1 MDMNDSTVN
10 IADFRGIREIKR
22 RNAHNTPR
30 STKSNFGFLVLET
43 PSVYCAREPE
53 SWNGSAQSAS
63 PAVVDIGELREARR
77 FGHRF
82 SIESHVSQRGAKVLH
97 FSNFSADRE
106 TANSVEGEHR
116 GIWNGITDDPDSP
129 SAA

>member
-1 MDMNDSTVN
+1 MNDSTVN

-22 RNAHNTPR
+22 RNAHITPR
-30 STKSNFGFLVLET
+30 STKSHFGFLGLET
-43 PSVYCAREPE
+43 PSVYCVREPE
-53 SWNGSAQSAS
+53 SWNGAAQCES

-82 SIESHVSQRGAKVLH
+82 SIGPHVSQRGAKVLH

-116 GIWNGITDDPDSP
+116 GVWNGVTDDPDTP